1 MLKIIILRS
10 RGVSDLSASIELKSE
25 EEIRLVSDLVIAGWH
40 TIPYRNPKAF
50 GAKATLEKEIQIE
63 YIFMKACRITFEHMM
78 MMQTIPERFVKGINI
93 EELNQFIKDQLPK
106 VKVFWEQLICVDIQE
121 INKVTSSQLIS
132 SCVIRIQ
139 DLDLLFSY
147 AENY

>member
-1 MLKIIILRS
+1 
-10 RGVSDLSASIELKSE
+10 
-25 EEIRLVSDLVIAGWH
+25 
-40 TIPYRNPKAF
+40 
-50 GAKATLEKEIQIE
+50 
-63 YIFMKACRITFEHMM
+63 
-78 MMQTIPERFVKGINI
+78 
-93 EELNQFIKDQLPK
+93 LPK

-139 DLDLLFSY
+139 DLELLFSY